1 MKKIIYTLS
10 AAILAT
16 FAFSSCEENPLPK
29 ENKVEVT
36 GVTINTA
43 TVNLMVGETKQ
54 IDFSLTPSGA
64 NTAMLEW
71 ESSDNSIATVKSG
84 AVTGVKNGDAT
95 IAVKAVGNDTPL
107 ATAKVVVSKYD
118 VKTVTIEPSSL
129 TVIIGKDVTLTATVT
144 PDNASFKAVTWASSD
159 EKVAEVD
166 KNGKVSG
173 KAEGTCKI
181 TATADGIKAEC
192 EITVIK
198 ADSFDIATDAA
209 AGSTKIVGGDQE
221 DIAATAENF
230 LSYSKATQTVSWSEN
245 TTGKA
250 RSASLTLSSGSEIT
264 VSQAAITASSMKG
277 SYNFNSKIF
286 SKNAGKSGV
295 TAADNGTITVE
306 FAAPLKGETLKD
318 VSGKTYTNTLGIKGL
333 LGDIVVDATV
343 IADDDKTKVGVFMD
357 GRTAQKCAK
366 GKDGF
371 DYIAVL
377 PGLGQGFISANYNF
391 LPSPITADQDYCW
404 IWFDLS
410 EDGTTL
416 RYANGNKQKLTNNNI
431 EYYVIAISLVPCKT
445 EEIAASNFDSAWWVV
460 YQANPGNNVGNG
472 LSFSKK

>member
-10 AAILAT
+10 AAILAA

-84 AVTGVKNGDAT
+84 AVTGVKNGNAT

-129 TVIIGKDVTLTATVT
+129 TVIIGKDVTLTAKVA

-192 EITVIK
+192 DITVIK

-357 GRTAQKCAK
+357 GRTAQKCAN

>member
-10 AAILAT
+10 AAILAA

-84 AVTGVKNGDAT
+84 AVTGVRNGDAT
-95 IAVKAVGNDTPL
+95 IAVKAIGNDTPL

-129 TVIIGKDVTLTATVT
+129 TVIIGKDVTLTAKVA

-198 ADSFDIATDAA
+198 ADSFDIATDAT

-357 GRTAQKCAK
+357 GRTAQKCAN

-391 LPSPITADQDYCW
+391 LPSPITADQNYCW

-416 RYANGNKQKLTNNNI
+416 RYATDNKQKLTNNKT

-445 EEIAASNFDSAWWVV
+445 ETIEASQLDGAWWVV
-460 YQANPGNNVGNG
+460 YQANPGNNVSNG